1 MTIVSYEKQRIN
13 LDGVQ
18 NARQLGGYIGTDGK
32 MVKNNII
39 LRTGTLFTATAD
51 ARRKLSER
59 YRVSDVIDFRM
70 AQEAEAMP
78 EPDIKGA
85 RYHHL
90 SVLNN
95 IPVSKKEFELYK
107 KLLNI
112 NDIVY
117 KYKFIYEQK
126 VPVDMAE
133 NYKIMAFS
141 DEGKA
146 GYRKFF
152 DILLNKPEN
161 ASVLFHCTQGKD
173 RTGVA
178 ALLLLSALG
187 ADRETIISDYL
198 LTNKA
203 YGYLLDKIR
212 NELTAANAGKE
223 VIDYAMML
231 EGVSESFI
239 GAVLKIMDRE
249 YGSVKG
255 YLKSELDLTN
265 ADIKR
270 LEEMYL
276 E

>member
-1 MTIVSYEKQRIN
+1 MISYEKQRII

-32 MVKNNII
+32 KVKNNII

-51 ARRKLSER
+51 ARRELSER
-59 YRVSDVIDFRM
+59 YNVGDVIDFRM
-70 AQEAEAMP
+70 AQEAETMP

-112 NDIVY
+112 NDVVY
-117 KYKFIYEQK
+117 KYKLIYEQK

-146 GYRKFF
+146 GYRKFS

-161 ASVLFHCTQGKD
+161 TSVLFHCTQGKD

-187 ADRETIISDYL
+187 VDRETIIADYL
-198 LTNKA
+198 LTNTA
-203 YGYLLDKIR
+203 YSYLLDKIR
-212 NELTAANAGKE
+212 SELTAANVGKE

-255 YLKSELDLTN
+255 YLKAELGLTD

>member
-1 MTIVSYEKQRIN
+1 MISYEKQRII

-32 MVKNNII
+32 KVKNNII
-39 LRTGTLFTATAD
+39 LRTGTLYTATAD
-51 ARRKLSER
+51 ARRELSEL

-70 AQEAEAMP
+70 PQEAEAMP

-187 ADRETIISDYL
+187 VERETIIADYL